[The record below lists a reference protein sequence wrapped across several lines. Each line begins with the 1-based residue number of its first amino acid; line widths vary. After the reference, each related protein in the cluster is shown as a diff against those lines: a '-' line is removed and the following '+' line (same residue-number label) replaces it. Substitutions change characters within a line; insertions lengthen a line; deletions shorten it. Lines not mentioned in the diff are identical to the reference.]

1 MLKLLNIRAK
11 KPGLPPGSL
20 VHVGKQKTERTTIN
34 ILAYDEHQLQAQ
46 AEATVEECLNFK
58 DKTLVTWINVEG
70 LHQIKILQELGQAF
84 DLHPLVL
91 EDILN
96 TTQRPKLEDYSD
108 YLYIVLKM
116 LDYDEQNNHVTA
128 EQVSLVLNR
137 NVVIS
142 FQEQPG
148 DVFDAVRNR
157 VKSGLGHLRTAGP
170 DYLAY
175 AMLDAI
181 VDNYF
186 VILEKLG
193 DDIELLEEELIHEP
207 TPKTLQEIYR
217 LKRELI
223 FLHRSVWPLRE
234 VINVLSRGETPFFK
248 EASVIYLRD
257 VYDHTVRVID
267 LVETYRDLVTGMLDL
282 YLSSVSNRMNV
293 VMKVLTVIA
302 TLFIPLTFITS
313 LYGMNFKYMPEL
325 EWQWGYGAVWLILLL
340 VTASML
346 VYFKRKKWL

>member
-11 KPGLPPGSL
+11 KAGLPPGSL
-20 VHVGKQKTERTTIN
+20 VHVGKKKTERTTIN

-46 AEATVEECLNFK
+46 TEATVEECLNFK

-70 LHQIKILQELGQAF
+70 LHQIEILQELGQAF

-148 DVFDAVRNR
+148 DVFDVVRNR
-157 VKSGLGHLRTAGP
+157 VKSGRGHLRTAGP

-175 AMLDAI
+175 AMIDAI

-193 DDIELLEEELIHEP
+193 DDIELLEEELIQEP

-234 VINVLSRGETPFFK
+234 VVSVLSRSETPFFK
-248 EASVIYLRD
+248 ETSVIYLRD

-282 YLSSVSNRMNV
+282 YLSGVSNRMNV

-325 EWQWGYGAVWLILLL
+325 EWRWGYGVVWLVILL
-340 VTASML
+340 VTVFML
-346 VYFKRKKWL
+346 LYFRRKKWL

>member
-1 MLKLLNIRAK
+1 MLKLLNIKAK
-11 KPGLPPGSL
+11 KAGLPPGSL
-20 VHVGKQKTERTTIN
+20 VHVGEKKTERTTIN

-46 AEATVEECLNFK
+46 TEATVKECLNFK
-58 DKTLVTWINVEG
+58 DKTAVAWINVEG
-70 LHQIKILQELGQAF
+70 LHQVEVLQKLGEAF

-96 TTQRPKLEDYSD
+96 TTQRPKLEDYGD

-116 LDYDEQNNHVTA
+116 LDYDEQNNQITA
-128 EQVSLVLNR
+128 EQISLVLSTK
-137 NVVIS
+137 VIIS

-157 VKSGLGHLRTAGP
+157 VKNGRGRLRTAGP

-193 DDIELLEEELIHEP
+193 EDIELLEEELIQET
-207 TPKTLQEIYR
+207 TPETLQEIYH

-234 VINVLSRGETPFFK
+234 VISVLSRGETPFFK
-248 EASVIYLRD
+248 DTSVIYLRD

-267 LVETYRDLVTGMLDL
+267 LVETYRDLVTSMLDL

-325 EWQWGYGAVWLILLL
+325 EWRWGYGAVWLVILM
-340 VTASML
+340 VTVFML
-346 VYFKRKKWL
+346 VYFRRKKWL

>member
-11 KPGLPPGSL
+11 KAGLPPGSL
-20 VHVGKQKTERTTIN
+20 VHVGKKKTERTTIN
-34 ILAYDEHQLQAQ
+34 ILAYDERQLQAQ
-46 AEATVEECLNFK
+46 TEATVEECLNFK
-58 DKTLVTWINVEG
+58 DKTAVAWINVEG
-70 LHQIKILQELGQAF
+70 LHQIEILQELGQAF

-116 LDYDEQNNHVTA
+116 LDYDEQNNQVTA
-128 EQVSLVLNR
+128 EQVSLILNR

-157 VKSGLGHLRTAGP
+157 VKNGRGRLRTAGP

-193 DDIELLEEELIHEP
+193 EDIELLEEELIQEP
-207 TPKTLQEIYR
+207 TPKTLQEIYH

-234 VINVLSRGETPFFK
+234 VISVLSRGETRFFK
-248 EASVIYLRD
+248 ETSVIYLRD

-282 YLSSVSNRMNV
+282 YLSNVSNRMNV

-325 EWQWGYGAVWLILLL
+325 EWRWGYGAVWLIILL
-340 VTASML
+340 VTVLML
-346 VYFKRKKWL
+346 LYFRRKKWL